1 MRKLT
6 ATICL
11 TIALFLGGTRNS
23 DSAEFAVTI
32 NDMGLGDLVS
42 INDMGLGELWYLE
55 GACEGA
61 TPSRTIS
68 INDMGLGE
76 LVSINHMGLG
86 KAFCITNPEY
96 INNLDQNLRSIL
108 LGR

>member
-11 TIALFLGGTRNS
+11 TIALFLGGMRNS

-32 NDMGLGDLVS
+32 NDMGLGDLV
-42 INDMGLGELWYLE
+42 
-55 GACEGA
+55 
-61 TPSRTIS
+61 S

>member
-1 MRKLT
+1 MRNLT
-6 ATICL
+6 ATLCL
-11 TIALFLGGTRNS
+11 TITLFLGSGVNS
-23 DSAEFAVTI
+23 DSAEFAVAI
-32 NDMGLGDLVS
+32 NDMGLGELVS

-55 GACEGA
+55 GACAGA

-68 INDMGLGE
+68 INDMGLGK

-96 INNLDQNLRSIL
+96 IKNLNENLRRIL

>member
-1 MRKLT
+1 M
-6 ATICL
+6 
-11 TIALFLGGTRNS
+11 RNS

-32 NDMGLGDLVS
+32 NDMGLGDLV
-42 INDMGLGELWYLE
+42 
-55 GACEGA
+55 
-61 TPSRTIS
+61 S

>member
-1 MRKLT
+1 MRKLA

-11 TIALFLGGTRNS
+11 TIALFLGGMRNS

-32 NDMGLGDLVS
+32 NDMGLGELV
-42 INDMGLGELWYLE
+42 
-55 GACEGA
+55 
-61 TPSRTIS
+61 S